1 MTGCPERIP
10 VLLCGR
16 QTSQGKSGSRQP
28 GEEGTADSGG
38 QKTVPLT
45 ASAGRTA
52 PRVCGRLSSEV
63 GEGAAV
69 GGGSRAGAEVH
80 ASCGALLCFLVVTP
94 CFCSTSQD
102 CSFTFINVTDWCPSP
117 PINKRLLEGRD
128 GQFFSLGALYTAGT
142 QLMFAE
148 WMDEQSS
155 GLECDYRKKKPYEHT
170 S

>member
-16 QTSQGKSGSRQP
+16 QTSQGTGGS
-28 GEEGTADSGG
+28 EGTADSDG

-52 PRVCGRLSSEV
+52 PRVCGRLSSEL
-63 GEGAAV
+63 GEGAAA
-69 GGGSRAGAEVH
+69 GGVSGAGAEAH
-80 ASCGALLCFLVVTP
+80 ASCGALLCFLVATP

-128 GQFFSLGALYTAGT
+128 GQFFSLGALDTAGT

-148 WMDEQSS
+148 RMD
-155 GLECDYRKKKPYEHT
+155 ECDYRKKKPYEHT